1 MAKYFHLPVPS
12 FFPHHITR
20 QIKELYWSRAI
31 MDFAVASV
39 SLFEPIY
46 IYTLGYS
53 LKVILLFYIEVYIVY
68 FIILPLGAKY
78 ANKFGYEHSMTL
90 STIFLVGYYLA
101 LYAIGTSAVFL
112 VIAPLFFAINKSLYW
127 TGYHADFA
135 KFSSGK
141 ERGKE
146 IGEMDAID
154 SLVYIVGP
162 LVGGAI
168 LAIWNF
174 NVLFIIAAV
183 LILASSIPLL
193 TTKEKFKML
202 DFSYQDAY
210 QRLFSKKNRRKLF
223 AYIGFGEELIVM
235 VVWPV
240 FIYVV
245 VTNFFSVGMV
255 VALATFTTTF
265 ATLYIGKLTDK
276 RSKRGIVRF
285 GSISSTFI
293 WLIRL
298 IATAGWHI
306 FLIDSL
312 SRITKKTIAVPLMAM
327 TYDRA
332 QKHNVMK
339 SIVNFELAL
348 VIGKLLAAFI
358 ILILLFIFPASWGF
372 AIAFIIGGSM
382 TLLYVLL

>member
-1 MAKYFHLPVPS
+1 MAKHFHLPVPS
-12 FFPHHITR
+12 FFPHHISR

-39 SLFEPIY
+39 ALFEPIY
-46 IYTLGYS
+46 LYTLGYS
-53 LKVILLFYIEVYIVY
+53 LQIILLFYIEVYIVY
-68 FIILPLGAKY
+68 FIILPVGAKY
-78 ANKFGYEHSMTL
+78 ANRFGFEHSMTL
-90 STIFLVGYYLA
+90 STIFLVGYYLS
-101 LYAIGTSAVFL
+101 LYAIGSSPIFL

-135 KFSSGK
+135 KYSDGK
-141 ERGKE
+141 ERGKQVA
-146 IGEMDAID
+146 EMDAID

-174 NVLFIIAAV
+174 NILFIIAAI
-183 LILASSIPLL
+183 LIMCSSIPLL
-193 TTKEKFKML
+193 TTKEKFKIQKF
-202 DFSYQDAY
+202 DYQESY

-223 AYIGFGEELIVM
+223 AYIGFGEELVVM
-235 VVWPV
+235 VIWPI

-255 VALATFTTTF
+255 VALATFTTTII
-265 ATLYIGKLTDK
+265 ALYIGKLADK
-276 RSKRGIVRF
+276 KSKRGIVRF
-285 GSISSTFI
+285 GAISSTFI
-293 WLIRL
+293 WLIRI
-298 IATAGWHI
+298 IATAGWHVFI
-306 FLIDSL
+306 IDSF
-312 SRITKKTIAVPLMAM
+312 SRITKRTIAVPLMAM

-348 VIGKLLAAFI
+348 VVGKLLAAMVIF
-358 ILILLFIFPASWGF
+358 ILLFFFPASWGF
-372 AIAFIIGGSM
+372 TIAFIIGGSM

>member
-382 TLLYVLL
+382 TLFYVLL

>member
-68 FIILPLGAKY
+68 FIILPLGAKF

-276 RSKRGIVRF
+276 KSKRGILRF

-298 IATAGWHI
+298 IATAGWHV

-332 QKHNVMK
+332 QKHNVMR

-372 AIAFIIGGSM
+372 TIAFIIGGSM

>member
-1 MAKYFHLPVPS
+1 
-12 FFPHHITR
+12 
-20 QIKELYWSRAI
+20 
-31 MDFAVASV
+31 MDFAVAAV
-39 SLFEPIY
+39 ALFEPIY
-46 IYTLGYS
+46 LYTLGYS

-68 FIILPLGAKY
+68 FILLPLGAKY
-78 ANKFGYEHSMTL
+78 ANKFGYEHSMML
-90 STIFLVGYYLA
+90 STIFLVGYYLS
-101 LYAIGTSAVFL
+101 LYAIGINPIFL
-112 VIAPLFFAINKSLYW
+112 VIAPLLFAINKSLYW

-135 KFSSGK
+135 RFSDGK
-141 ERGKE
+141 ERGKQ

-154 SLVYIVGP
+154 SMVYIVGP
-162 LVGGAI
+162 LVGGAV
-168 LAIWNF
+168 LAIWSF
-174 NVLFIIAAV
+174 NILFIIAAI
-183 LILASSIPLL
+183 LILSSSIPLV
-193 TTKEKFKML
+193 TTKEKFKVKQ
-202 DFSYQDAY
+202 FSYQDAY

-255 VALATFTTTF
+255 VALATLTTTF
-265 ATLYIGKLTDK
+265 ATLYIGRLADR

-285 GSISSTFI
+285 GAISSTFI
-293 WLIRL
+293 WLIRI
-298 IATAGWHI
+298 IASAGWHV

-312 SRITKKTIAVPLMAM
+312 SRITKRTIAVPLMAI

-348 VIGKLLAAFI
+348 VIGKLLAATVIFA
-358 ILILLFIFPASWGF
+358 LLFLFPASWGF

>member
-68 FIILPLGAKY
+68 FIILPLGAKF

-101 LYAIGTSAVFL
+101 LYAIGTNAVFL

-276 RSKRGIVRF
+276 KSKRGILRF

-298 IATAGWHI
+298 IATAGWHV

-332 QKHNVMK
+332 QKHNVMR

-372 AIAFIIGGSM
+372 TIAFIIGGSM

>member
-1 MAKYFHLPVPS
+1 
-12 FFPHHITR
+12 
-20 QIKELYWSRAI
+20 

-68 FIILPLGAKY
+68 FIILPLGAKF

>member
-1 MAKYFHLPVPS
+1 
-12 FFPHHITR
+12 
-20 QIKELYWSRAI
+20 

-39 SLFEPIY
+39 ALFEPIY
-46 IYTLGYS
+46 LYTLGYS
-53 LKVILLFYIEVYIVY
+53 LQIILLFYIEVYIVY
-68 FIILPLGAKY
+68 FIILPVGAKY
-78 ANKFGYEHSMTL
+78 ANRFGFEHSMTL
-90 STIFLVGYYLA
+90 STIFLVGYYLS
-101 LYAIGTSAVFL
+101 LYAIGSSPIFL

-135 KFSSGK
+135 KYSDGK
-141 ERGKE
+141 ERGKQVA
-146 IGEMDAID
+146 EMDAID

-174 NVLFIIAAV
+174 NILFIIAAI
-183 LILASSIPLL
+183 LIMCSSIPLL
-193 TTKEKFKML
+193 TTKEKFKIQKF
-202 DFSYQDAY
+202 DYQESY

-223 AYIGFGEELIVM
+223 AYIGFGEELVVM
-235 VVWPV
+235 VIWPI

-255 VALATFTTTF
+255 VALATFTTTII
-265 ATLYIGKLTDK
+265 ALYIGKLADK
-276 RSKRGIVRF
+276 KSKRGIVRF
-285 GSISSTFI
+285 GAISSTFI
-293 WLIRL
+293 WLIRI
-298 IATAGWHI
+298 IATAGWHVFI
-306 FLIDSL
+306 IDSF
-312 SRITKKTIAVPLMAM
+312 SRITKRTIAVPLMAM

-348 VIGKLLAAFI
+348 VVGKLLAAMVIF
-358 ILILLFIFPASWGF
+358 ILLFFFPASWGF
-372 AIAFIIGGSM
+372 TIAFIIGGSM